1 MRFLL
6 TSVKNNRLYISNFN
20 MKRFLI
26 QVIFIIF
33 LPTMCVLGVCENI
46 LRSIP
51 NDYSYKHD
59 WLIKNSNSI
68 KILNFGSSHGY
79 YDIRPEFFSK
89 PAFNLAFVS
98 QSLKYD
104 KFLYEKYATACDS
117 LEYVVLPISY
127 FSFRSN
133 LDKSKEWWRIKG
145 YCIYMG
151 CDYYGVNPKYNLE
164 ITSKEKKSQLKDAFL
179 QQLNYRTCDTLGFC
193 TNYKKEY
200 RAQDWQSTGL
210 TACTRHSKGKKENI
224 KTNLQYLEWI
234 IQDCQ
239 TRNIKVILLTT
250 PTFHTYYD
258 VLNQDQVI
266 EREEICNNLVKK
278 YSNVTF
284 LNWLKHEQF
293 DEDDFFD
300 ADHLNE
306 YGAEKLTKM
315 LDEYIK

>member
-1 MRFLL
+1 
-6 TSVKNNRLYISNFN
+6 

-79 YDIRPEFFSK
+79 YGIRPEFFSK

-127 FSFRSN
+127 SSFRSN

-239 TRNIKVILLTT
+239 KRNIKVILLTT

-266 EREEICNNLVKK
+266 EREEICNSLVQK
-278 YSNVTF
+278 YNHVIF
-284 LNWLKHEQF
+284 LDWLKHEQF
-293 DEDDFFD
+293 DKDDFFD

-315 LDEYIK
+315 LDEFIMQMDC

>member
-1 MRFLL
+1 
-6 TSVKNNRLYISNFN
+6 

-79 YDIRPEFFSK
+79 YGIRPEFFSK

-127 FSFRSN
+127 SSFRSN

-239 TRNIKVILLTT
+239 KRNIKVILLTT

-258 VLNQDQVI
+258 VLNQDQVT

-284 LNWLKHEQF
+284 LDWLKHEQF
-293 DEDDFFD
+293 NEDDFFD

>member
-1 MRFLL
+1 
-6 TSVKNNRLYISNFN
+6 

-79 YDIRPEFFSK
+79 YGIRPEFFSK

-98 QSLKYD
+98 QSLRYD

-127 FSFRSN
+127 SSFRSN

-210 TACTRHSKGKKENI
+210 TACTRHSKGEKENI

-239 TRNIKVILLTT
+239 KRNVKVILLTT

-284 LNWLKHEQF
+284 LDWLKYEQF
-293 DEDDFFD
+293 NEDDFFD

-315 LDEYIK
+315 LDEYIAEY

>member
-1 MRFLL
+1 
-6 TSVKNNRLYISNFN
+6 

-79 YDIRPEFFSK
+79 YGIRPEFFSK

-127 FSFRSN
+127 SSFRSN

-239 TRNIKVILLTT
+239 KRNINVILLTT

-258 VLNQDQVI
+258 VLNQEQVT
-266 EREEICNNLVKK
+266 EREEICNKLVKK

-284 LNWLKHEQF
+284 LDWLKHEQF
-293 DEDDFFD
+293 NEDDFFD

>member
-1 MRFLL
+1 
-6 TSVKNNRLYISNFN
+6 

-127 FSFRSN
+127 SSFRSN

>member
-1 MRFLL
+1 
-6 TSVKNNRLYISNFN
+6 

-33 LPTMCVLGVCENI
+33 LPTMYVLGVCENI

-79 YDIRPEFFSK
+79 YGIRPEFFSK

-98 QSLKYD
+98 QSLRYD

-127 FSFRSN
+127 SSFRSN

-193 TNYKKEY
+193 TNYNKEH

-224 KTNLQYLEWI
+224 ETNLQYLEWI

-239 TRNIKVILLTT
+239 KRNIKVILLTT

-258 VLNQDQVI
+258 VLNQEQVT
-266 EREEICNNLVKK
+266 EREEICNKLVKK

-284 LNWLKHEQF
+284 LDWLKHEQF
-293 DEDDFFD
+293 NEDDFFD

>member
-1 MRFLL
+1 
-6 TSVKNNRLYISNFN
+6 

-79 YDIRPEFFSK
+79 YGIRPEFFSK

-127 FSFRSN
+127 SSFRSN

-239 TRNIKVILLTT
+239 KRNINVILLTT

-266 EREEICNNLVKK
+266 EREEICNSLVQK
-278 YSNVTF
+278 YNHVIF
-284 LNWLKHEQF
+284 LDLLKHEQF

-315 LDEYIK
+315 LDEFIMQMDC

>member
-1 MRFLL
+1 
-6 TSVKNNRLYISNFN
+6 

-79 YDIRPEFFSK
+79 YGIRPEFFSK

-127 FSFRSN
+127 SSFRSN

-239 TRNIKVILLTT
+239 KRNVKVILLTT

-284 LNWLKHEQF
+284 LDWLKYEQF
-293 DEDDFFD
+293 NEDDFFD

-315 LDEYIK
+315 LDEYIAEY

>member
-1 MRFLL
+1 
-6 TSVKNNRLYISNFN
+6 
-20 MKRFLI
+20 MKRFLSQI
-26 QVIFIIF
+26 ILIIF
-33 LPTMCVLGVCENI
+33 LPTAFTLGVCEYI

-51 NDYSYKHD
+51 NDYTYKHQF
-59 WLIKNSNSI
+59 LITNQNNI
-68 KILNFGSSHGY
+68 KILSLGSSHGY
-79 YDIRPEFFSK
+79 YGIQPKFFSK
-89 PAFNLAFVS
+89 PAFNMAFVS

-104 KFLYEKYATACDS
+104 RFLYKKYAADCDS
-117 LEYVVLPISY
+117 LEYIIFPISY
-127 FSFRSN
+127 FSLRSN
-133 LDKSKEWWRIKG
+133 LEKSQEWWRIKG

-151 CDYYGVNPKYNLE
+151 CDYHGINPIYNLE
-164 ITSKEKKSQLKDAFL
+164 ITTKNKLLHIKDAFFK
-179 QQLNYRTCDTLGFC
+179 QLDYRTCDTLGFC
-193 TNYKKEY
+193 TNYNKEH

-210 TACTRHSKGKKENI
+210 TACVRHSKGNKDNI
-224 KTNLQYLEWI
+224 EANLQDLEWI

-266 EREEICNNLVKK
+266 EREEICNNLVEK

-293 DEDDFFD
+293 NEDDFFD

-315 LDEYIK
+315 LDQYIMNWQ

>member
-1 MRFLL
+1 
-6 TSVKNNRLYISNFN
+6 

>member
-127 FSFRSN
+127 SSFRSN